1 MSLHRNLFLGSLHS
15 FFSMFLLV
23 VPILVPYWQ
32 SLGLTMGEILE
43 VQAIFGVAVAL
54 LEVPTGYIADMWSR
68 KASICIGTFVS
79 GCGFSMLPWATTYES
94 LVLFEVI
101 LALGSSLVSGADIS
115 IVYDSLPADAHRLKR
130 LGSLSLWSLVGEA
143 TAAVTAGILVLWSFQ
158 SVLWAQALVG
168 WAPFL
173 VALFYVEPP
182 IEKMPHESHL
192 KNFGVVVKHLVRGD
206 PLMRAIFINSVV
218 WGLSSFCVVWLIQ
231 PYWIQEKVPLS
242 WFGVLWA
249 VLMLVAAA
257 VSKWTHI
264 AELHWGAPGVFK
276 ALSASVIA
284 GYFLMAFGGG
294 WIGVAAG
301 TLFFVTRGLSSVMF
315 NDAFNW
321 RVPSSFRST
330 ANSMRSLFFRLS
342 YGVLGPGT
350 GLVLDRFGLSVTL
363 AVLGSLSVVA
373 FLVLM
378 LPLCRKIGDLHVEYI
393 PTE

>member
-1 MSLHRNLFLGSLHS
+1 
-15 FFSMFLLV
+15 MFLLI

-43 VQAIFGVAVAL
+43 IQAVFGVAVAV

-68 KASICIGTFVS
+68 KASICIGTFVG

-94 LVLFEVI
+94 LMVFEVI
-101 LALGSSLVSGADIS
+101 LALGCSLVSGADIS
-115 IVYDSLPADAHRLKR
+115 IVYDSLPADANRLKR

-143 TAAVTAGILVLWSFQ
+143 AAAILAGILVLWSFQ
-158 SVLWAQALVG
+158 SVVWAQVVVG
-168 WAPFL
+168 WAPF
-173 VALFYVEPP
+173 VISLFYVEPP

-206 PLMRAIFINSVV
+206 PLMRSIFINSVV

-231 PYWIQEKVPLS
+231 PYWMQEKVPLS

-249 VLMLVAAA
+249 ALMLVAAA
-257 VSKWTHI
+257 ASKWTHVV
-264 AELHWGAPGVFK
+264 ERRWGAPSVFK
-276 ALSASVIA
+276 ALGVCAFA
-284 GYFLMAFGGG
+284 GYFLMAFTNG
-294 WIGVAAG
+294 WVGVIAG
-301 TLFFVTRGLSSVMF
+301 TLFFVTRGFSSVMF

-330 ANSMRSLFFRLS
+330 ANSMRSLLFRLS

-350 GLVLDRFGLSVTL
+350 GLILDRFGLSATL
-363 AVLGSLSVVA
+363 AVLGA
-373 FLVLM
+373 ITLVLFVVMM
-378 LPLCRKIGDLHVEYI
+378 LPLCRKIGALHVEYI
-393 PTE
+393 PSE